1 MATAMETHGRTV
13 IYTDADEITS
23 ENVIDVL
30 TAAIETHENNASEI
44 DYLWGYYKGDQPVL
58 ERTKDF
64 NANILNKIVQNR
76 AYEITAFKTGY
87 LLSAP
92 LQYTA
97 QHSDTITDESEDEE
111 TDKDIV
117 RLSGWMQDA
126 NKQESDSFVANWQ
139 SICGTAFRMLLPA
152 QERLDDTEPPF
163 EIYDL
168 DPRATFVVYSSK
180 LGHKPMLGVTY
191 VTLEDDS
198 LLYYCYTETEY
209 FAISASSGGDP
220 DEIVERGTHVM
231 AAIPI
236 VEYPANHERMGDFE
250 PVTPLLDAINNVQS
264 DRVDAVEQFV
274 QAILVM
280 KGFDIANSDT
290 ATFMQALKENGGLF
304 LPDTGDAKYVSQ
316 ELNQSQTQELVN
328 DMNDAVLQ
336 IVGMPNRNGGSSTS
350 DTGAAVILRDGWSA
364 AESRAVKR
372 EIIFKASERRFL
384 KLAVT
389 ACNTIGG
396 TNLLVRNI
404 GIQFPRRNYTNDS
417 ANVSNLVT
425 LLSSDWVRPE
435 FAYEH
440 SNLTPDPHR
449 EWLLAKKWH
458 DSQESAEVDRAMSEN
473 GETETPENT
482 VTDTGVVEELEFDD
496 TEDLI

>member
-1 MATAMETHGRTV
+1 MAQAMETHGRTI
-13 IYTDADEITS
+13 IYTDADEINS
-23 ENVIDVL
+23 SNIADVL
-30 TAAIETHENNASEI
+30 EEATETHDSNSTEI
-44 DYLWGYYKGDQPVL
+44 DYLWNYYKGDQPIL

-64 NANILNKIVQNR
+64 NDNILNKIVQNR
-76 AYEITAFKTGY
+76 AYEITNFKTGY

-97 QHSDTITDESEDEE
+97 QHSDTITDETQDEE

-117 RLSGWMQDA
+117 KLSNWMHEA
-126 NKQESDSFVANWQ
+126 NKQESDAYVANWQ
-139 SICGTAFRMLLPA
+139 SICGTAFRMLLPK
-152 QERLDDTEPPF
+152 EDRLDDTEPPF
-163 EIYDL
+163 DIYDL

-191 VTLEDDS
+191 ITLSDDS
-198 LLYYCYTETEY
+198 HIYYCYTATEF
-209 FAISASSGGDP
+209 FAVDDDGNITEHGSHIMNG
-220 DEIVERGTHVM
+220 V
-231 AAIPI
+231 PI
-236 VEYPANHERMGDFE
+236 IEYPANDERMGDFE
-250 PVTPLLDAINNVQS
+250 VVTPLLDAINDVQS
-264 DRVDAVEQFV
+264 DRVDATEMFV

-280 KGFDIANSDT
+280 KGFDVENADT
-290 ATFMQALKENGGLF
+290 AEFMTELKENGGLF
-304 LPDTGDAKYVSQ
+304 LPADGDAKYVSQ
-316 ELNQSQTQELVN
+316 EMNQAQTQELVDDLN
-328 DMNDAVLQ
+328 DKVLQ

-372 EIIFKASERRFL
+372 EIIFRSAERRFL
-384 KLAVT
+384 RLAVIV
-389 ACNTIGG
+389 CNAIGG
-396 TNLLVRNI
+396 TNLAVHNI

-425 LLSSDWVRPE
+425 MLSSDWVRPE

-458 DSQESAEVDRAMSEN
+458 DAQESADVKKAKNEN
-473 GETETPENT
+473 GETETPEIVEE
-482 VTDTGVVEELEFDD
+482 VTDED
-496 TEDLI
+496 TYTE